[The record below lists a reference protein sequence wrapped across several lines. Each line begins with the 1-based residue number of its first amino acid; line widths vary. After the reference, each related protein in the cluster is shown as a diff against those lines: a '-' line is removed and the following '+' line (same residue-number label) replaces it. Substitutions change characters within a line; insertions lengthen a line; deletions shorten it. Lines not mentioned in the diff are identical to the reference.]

1 MFHPLINK
9 LLFEKGKQVEKLSPE
24 MKAVMEKISSQLDDN
39 EKQLKF
45 LEHTSNVVED
55 EYENLYQQL
64 KETNNRLNNF
74 LEQGDIIYYI
84 SYQHKKSKNY
94 FTSNWNQLFGFDP
107 LREKDPISKRRSMVV
122 PEMQGY
128 FDRQLLFL
136 EKTGTVNM
144 KYQIQHP
151 TTHEKFWLE
160 EEIRKRNDALLKD
173 EYIVGK
179 ITNVTNRELY
189 EEVIKE
195 TESRFKNITDAMP
208 VMVWVS
214 DHNNHVIYSN
224 NATKE
229 FYGIGLEGIESPQE
243 FEKFIHPDYHHLA
256 STEWEKRLAAH
267 QPLDFEFRVKNKHGE
282 YRYLR
287 QVAYPRHLENGQFLG
302 FVGASFDL
310 TNEFDYKIELEDDKK
325 KQELVMNAS
334 LDAIICMDLGGR
346 ISLWNP
352 QAEKIFQWKDHEVMG
367 KKMSDVI
374 IPEKYRQIH
383 EQGLKHYLNTG
394 EYKVLNKVIQI
405 GGLRKDGVEVPLEL
419 SIIHVKS
426 EKANF
431 FCSYIRD
438 ITERKKAYDA
448 LRFSEQKYRSLFENM
463 TMGVMEVD
471 NEERIVFM
479 NKAHEQIVGYTFE
492 EVKGRVASEVFVKD
506 HGRKKQMDEITEMRK
521 QGRESVYEISLMR
534 KDGTEALVIISGAP
548 TFDID
553 GSVKGSIG
561 IHWDVTEIRKT
572 QQELLNERIT
582 REQQLLETKLQAEE
596 EQRSQ
601 IGRDLH
607 DGVGQMLAYIQLY
620 IGLLKTNQQFGEKEI
635 TQLEKTVDNTI
646 QQVRTLSRTL
656 APPSIRDLGLREA
669 IIELVESYSIL
680 QRPKFHLKIYSG
692 KHNQLLKLEQ
702 KIMIYRVLQE
712 LISNTFKYADANN
725 VRIKFSF
732 ERSGKE
738 LMFEYE
744 DDGKGFDIS
753 HVRKG
758 VGLESIRSRVE
769 YYKGTVKY
777 DTAPGKGM
785 IAVIMLPVGGVKG

>member
-1 MFHPLINK
+1 MYVLHPLINK
-9 LLFEKGKQVEKLSPE
+9 LLGEKEIAQLSPE
-24 MKAVMEKISSQLDDN
+24 MKAVLEKMGAQLDHY
-39 EKQLKF
+39 EKQVKF
-45 LEHTSNVVED
+45 LEHTSKVVED
-55 EYENLYQQL
+55 EYESLYQQL

-74 LEQGDIIYYI
+74 LEQSDIIYYI

-94 FTSNWNQLFGFDP
+94 YTSNWQEMFGFDP
-107 LREKDPISKRRSMVV
+107 IREKDPISKRRSMVV
-122 PEMQGY
+122 PSMQGY

-136 EKTGTVNM
+136 EKTGTVQL
-144 KYQIQHP
+144 KYQVEHP
-151 TTHEKFWLE
+151 VTREKYWLE
-160 EEIRKRNDALLKD
+160 EEIKKRYDALLKD

-195 TESRFKNITDAMP
+195 TESRFKHITDAMP

-214 DHNNHVIYSN
+214 DQNNHVVYSN

-229 FYGIGLEGIESPQE
+229 FYGMGLEGIESPQE

-287 QVAYPRHLENGQFLG
+287 QVAYPRHLANGEFLG

-310 TNEFDYKIELEDDKK
+310 TNEYEFKVELEEDKK
-325 KQELVMNAS
+325 RFELVMNSS
-334 LDAIICMDLGGR
+334 LDAIVCMDLEGK
-346 ISLWNP
+346 ISLWSP
-352 QAEKIFQWKDHEVMG
+352 QAEKIFQWKEHEVMG

-374 IPEKYRQIH
+374 IPEKFRQQH
-383 EQGLKHYLNTG
+383 EQGLKHYVKTG
-394 EYKVLNKVIQI
+394 EYKVLNRVIQI
-405 GGLRKDGVEVPLEL
+405 GGLRKDGSEVPLEL

-438 ITERKKAYDA
+438 ITERKRAYDT

-471 NEERIVFM
+471 NEERIIFM
-479 NKAHEQIVGYTFE
+479 NKAHEQIVGYSFE
-492 EVKGRVASEVFVKD
+492 EVKGRIASEIFVTD
-506 HGRKKQMDEITEMRK
+506 TGRKKQMDDITEMRK

-534 KDGTEALVIISGAP
+534 KDGTEALVVISGAP

-607 DGVGQMLAYIQLY
+607 DGVGQMLAYMQLY
-620 IGLLKTNQQFGEKEI
+620 IGLLKTNQQFGDKEI
-635 TQLEKTVDNTI
+635 AQLEKTVDNTI

-669 IIELVESYSIL
+669 IMELVESYSIL
-680 QRPKFHLKIYSG
+680 QRPKFNLKIYSSRYN
-692 KHNQLLKLEQ
+692 KFLKLEQ

-732 ERSGKE
+732 ENSGKE

-785 IAVIMLPVGGVKG
+785 IAVIMLPVGEVG

>member
-1 MFHPLINK
+1 M
-9 LLFEKGKQVEKLSPE
+9 EKLSPE
-24 MKAVMEKISSQLDDN
+24 MQAVLEKIGTQLDDY
-39 EKQLKF
+39 EKQIKF

-74 LEQGDIIYYI
+74 LEQGDIVYYI
-84 SYQHKKSKNY
+84 SYKHKKSKNY
-94 FTSNWNQLFGFDP
+94 FTSNWIQLFGFDP
-107 LREKDPISKRRSMVV
+107 MREKDPISKRRSMVV
-122 PEMQGY
+122 SEMQGY

-136 EKTGTVNM
+136 EKTGTVNI

-151 TTHEKFWLE
+151 VTQEKIWLE
-160 EEIRKRNDALLKD
+160 EDIRKRYDTLLKD
-173 EYIVGK
+173 EYVVGK
-179 ITNVTNRELY
+179 IINVTNRELY

-214 DHNNHVIYSN
+214 DHNNRVIYSN

-229 FYGIGLEGIESPQE
+229 FYGMGLEGIESPQE
-243 FEKFIHPDYHHLA
+243 FEKFIHPDYLHLA
-256 STEWEKRLAAH
+256 STEWEKRLEMH

-287 QVAYPRHLENGQFLG
+287 QVAIPRHLENGEFLG

-310 TNEFDYKIELEDDKK
+310 TNEYEYKIELEDDKK
-325 KQELVMNAS
+325 KQELVMNSS
-334 LDAIICMDLGGR
+334 LDAIICMNLDGR
-346 ISLWNP
+346 ITLWNP
-352 QAEKIFQWKDHEVMG
+352 QAEKIFQFKEKEVLG
-367 KKMSDVI
+367 KKMSEVI
-374 IPEKYRQIH
+374 IPEKYRLLH
-383 EQGLKHYLNTG
+383 EQGIKHYLKTG
-394 EYKVLNKVIQI
+394 EQKVLNRVVQI
-405 GGLRKDGVEVPLEL
+405 SGLRKDGMEVPLEL

-426 EKANF
+426 EKGDF

-438 ITERKKAYDA
+438 ITERKKAYDT
-448 LRFSEQKYRSLFENM
+448 LRASEQKYRSLFENM
-463 TMGVMEVD
+463 TMGVLEVD
-471 NEERIVFM
+471 NDEKIMYM
-479 NKAHEQIVGYTFE
+479 NKSFEDIVGYTFNE
-492 EVKGRVASEVFVKD
+492 IAGKKASTIFIKEDDKIKD
-506 HGRKKQMDEITEMRK
+506 IEKITEMRR
-521 QGRESVYEISLMR
+521 QGRESVYELSLCR
-534 KDGTEALVIISGAP
+534 KDGTMAQVVISGAP
-548 TFDID
+548 TFDVD

-561 IHWDVTEIRKT
+561 IHWDVTEVRKT
-572 QQELLNERIT
+572 QQDLLNERIT

-607 DGVGQMLAYIQLY
+607 DGVGQMLAYMQLY

-635 TQLEKTVDNTI
+635 SQLEKTVDNTI

-669 IIELVESYSIL
+669 IMELVESYSIL
-680 QRPKFHLKIYSG
+680 QRPKFHLKIYSSRY
-692 KHNQLLKLEQ
+692 NQFLRLEQ

-712 LISNTFKYADANN
+712 LISNTFKYADADNI
-725 VRIKFSF
+725 RIKFSF
-732 ERSGKE
+732 EKSGKE
-738 LMFEYE
+738 MMFEYE
-744 DDGKGFDIS
+744 DDGKGFDLS

-785 IAVIMLPVGGVKG
+785 IAVIMLPVGGEG